1 MMYQELYQYLIKY
14 KQLPLPGIG
23 TFLLEKSPAGID
35 FPNKKINP
43 PGYAVALDPVT
54 TPPAKKFFTWLG
66 DALHISDHDAVVRF
80 NNFSSGLKK
89 QVSEGDIINWDGVG
103 IISNGLAG
111 EVKFIPTA
119 VLLLEKAIAAE
130 KVLREK
136 AGHMVRVGEDQKTSE
151 EMTEMLN
158 KPEEKKSYWWVSA
171 LAVILLAVMF
181 IGWYF
186 SEHGIEISSTGN
198 EMKSIPL
205 EGTATYQL
213 IP

>member
-1 MMYQELYQYLIKY
+1 MYQELYHYLIEY
-14 KQLPLPGIG
+14 KQLPVPGIG
-23 TFLLEKSPAGID
+23 TFLLEKTPAGID

-43 PGYAVALDPVT
+43 PEYAVALDPLT
-54 TPPAKKFFTWLG
+54 TPPTKNFFTWLG
-66 DALHISDHDAVVRF
+66 DALHISDQEAVVRF
-80 NNFSSGLKK
+80 NDFSSAMKK
-89 QVSEGDIINWDGVG
+89 QVVAGDIIDWDGVG

-111 EVKFIPTA
+111 GVKFIPGA
-119 VLLLEKAIAAE
+119 VLLLEKPIVAE

-171 LAVILLAVMF
+171 LAIILLAVMF
-181 IGWYF
+181 IGWYI
-186 SEHGIEISSTGN
+186 SEHGIDISSTGN

-205 EGTATYQL
+205 EATATYQL